1 MVKRQRQP
9 YTAGRVLHQGG
20 SGMGGQRLPVIVGFG
35 GINAAGRASGH
46 HAFARMAWSA
56 LSSAQRAR
64 TLEALASVMRLEGDA
79 AGHEQHILDH
89 TLIRR
94 IEANHFD
101 VDAVPWNQ
109 RLPTD
114 SDDFPANFDL
124 HRKYLPDVIP
134 AHWVVHGTS
143 VTHVNVQIVGA
154 QDFLLPTWREFD
166 VKSAG
171 QLPTGFDPGTLYPSR
186 NHPRGLQMTIYAASD
201 ALGSLGLDWDDVR
214 SRVAVDQISVY
225 AGSAMGQLDSAGAGG
240 MIKSR
245 YNGQRVTSKYC
256 PLSFA
261 EMPADFINAYVLGSL
276 GSTGA
281 SLGACAS
288 FLYNLRHGIDDI
300 RSGRAR
306 VAFIGVSEAPITPE
320 IMEGYSAMGALA
332 TEKGLRQLDGLHAG
346 QTPDLRRACR
356 PFAEN
361 CGFTIA
367 ESAQMLV
374 LFDDELAMELGATV
388 FGATT
393 DVFINADGHKKSISG
408 PGVGNYITMAKAA
421 AAVRAIVGDEGLR
434 RGGLVQA
441 HGTGTPQNRVS
452 ESEILSRTAA
462 AFGIESWPVVAAKC
476 YVGHSI
482 GSAAGDQIST
492 TLGIWQHG
500 ILPGITTID
509 AIAKDVRQ
517 DHLAFSTQHRE
528 IDPAQQKYAIINSK
542 GFGGNN
548 ATATMISPH
557 ATRSMLQA
565 RYSAQDWRNWERAN
579 EAVRERQQAYDD
591 GMIAGT
597 VNPIYKFDHGV
608 LHDSDVE
615 VGVEQLSIGGHTVR
629 LDLESPYS
637 DMKID

>member
-1 MVKRQRQP
+1 M
-9 YTAGRVLHQGG
+9 
-20 SGMGGQRLPVIVGFG
+20 SIQRLPVIVGFG

-46 HAFARMAWSA
+46 HAYARMTHSA
-56 LSSAQRAR
+56 LSTAQQSR
-64 TLEALASVMRLEGDA
+64 TLDSLATLMGLEG
-79 AGHEQHILDH
+79 GESHQQFILDH
-89 TLIRR
+89 TLVRR
-94 IEANHFD
+94 IEASHFD
-101 VDAVPWNQ
+101 VDAVRWNQ

-114 SDDFPANFDL
+114 GDSQPASFDL
-124 HRKYLPDVIP
+124 ERKYLPDVIP
-134 AHWVVHGTS
+134 PHWVVKGTS
-143 VTHVNVQIVGA
+143 VTHVNVQIVGQ
-154 QDFLLPTWREFD
+154 QDFLLPTYREFD

-171 QLPTGFDPGTLYPSR
+171 QLPSGFEPGTLYPSR
-186 NHPRGLQMTIYAASD
+186 NHPRGLQMTVYAASD
-201 ALGSLGLDWDDVR
+201 ALGSIGLDWETIS
-214 SRVAVDQISVY
+214 SRVAPDQISVY
-225 AGSAMGQLDSAGAGG
+225 AGSAMGQLDGAGAGG

-300 RSGRAR
+300 RNGRAR
-306 VAFIGVSEAPITPE
+306 VVFVGAAEAPITPE
-320 IMEGYSAMGALA
+320 ILEGYSAMGALA
-332 TEKGLRQLDGLHAG
+332 TEKGLRNLDGLQSGEAC
-346 QTPDLRRACR
+346 DFRRACR

-367 ESAQMLV
+367 ESSQMVV

-388 FGATT
+388 FGAAI
-393 DVFINADGHKKSISG
+393 DVFVNADGHKKSISG
-408 PGVGNYITMAKAA
+408 PGVGNYITMAKAVA
-421 AAVRAIVGDEGLR
+421 AARAIIGDKALR

-452 ESEILSRTAA
+452 EAEILSRTAQ
-462 AFGIESWPVVAAKC
+462 AFGIDEWPVIAAKC
-476 YVGHSI
+476 YLGHSI

-492 TLGIWQHG
+492 TLGIWHHG

-509 AIAKDVRQ
+509 AIAADVRQ
-517 DHLAFSTQHRE
+517 DHLAFSTEHRE
-528 IDPAQQKYAIINSK
+528 VDTAEQKYAIINSK

-548 ATATMISPH
+548 ASASLMSPL
-557 ATRSMLQA
+557 AAQRMLQT
-565 RYSAQDWRNWERAN
+565 RYSGQAWKKWEQAN
-579 EAVRERQQAYDD
+579 ERVRERQQAYDD

-597 VNPIYKFDHGV
+597 VSPVYKFDHGV
-608 LHDSDVE
+608 LGDGDVK
-615 VGVEQLSIGGHTVR
+615 VGAQQLTIGPHTVR
-629 LDLESPYS
+629 LDQVSPYD

>member
-1 MVKRQRQP
+1 M
-9 YTAGRVLHQGG
+9 
-20 SGMGGQRLPVIVGFG
+20 SIQRLPVIVGFG

-46 HAFARMAWSA
+46 HAYARMTHSA
-56 LSSAQRAR
+56 LSAAQQSR
-64 TLEALASVMRLEGDA
+64 TLDSLATLMGLEG
-79 AGHEQHILDH
+79 GESHQQFILDH
-89 TLIRR
+89 TLVRR
-94 IEANHFD
+94 IEASHFD
-101 VDAVPWNQ
+101 VDAVRWNQ

-114 SDDFPANFDL
+114 GDSQPASFDL
-124 HRKYLPDVIP
+124 ERKYLPDVIP
-134 AHWVVHGTS
+134 PHWEVKGTS
-143 VTHVNVQIVGA
+143 VTHVNVQIVGQ
-154 QDFLLPTWREFD
+154 QDFLLPTYREFD

-171 QLPTGFDPGTLYPSR
+171 QLPSGFEPGTLYPSR
-186 NHPRGLQMTIYAASD
+186 NHPRGLQMTVYAASD
-201 ALGSLGLDWDDVR
+201 ALGSIGLDWETIS
-214 SRVAVDQISVY
+214 SRVAPDQISVY
-225 AGSAMGQLDSAGAGG
+225 AGSAMGQLDGAGAGG

-300 RSGRAR
+300 RNGRAR
-306 VAFIGVSEAPITPE
+306 VVFVGAAEAPITPE
-320 IMEGYSAMGALA
+320 ILEGYSAMGALA
-332 TEKGLRQLDGLHAG
+332 TEKGLRNLDGLQAG
-346 QTPDLRRACR
+346 EACDFRRACR

-367 ESAQMLV
+367 ESSQMVV

-388 FGATT
+388 FGAAI
-393 DVFINADGHKKSISG
+393 DVFVNADGHKKSISG
-408 PGVGNYITMAKAA
+408 PGVGNYITMAKAVA
-421 AAVRAIVGDEGLR
+421 AARAIIGDKALR

-452 ESEILSRTAA
+452 EAEILSRTAQ
-462 AFGIESWPVVAAKC
+462 AFGIDEWPVIAAKC
-476 YVGHSI
+476 YLGHSI

-492 TLGIWQHG
+492 TLGIWHHG

-509 AIAKDVRQ
+509 AIAADVRQ
-517 DHLAFSTQHRE
+517 DHLAFSTEHRE
-528 IDPAQQKYAIINSK
+528 VDTAEQKYAIINSK

-548 ATATMISPH
+548 ASASLMSPLATQ
-557 ATRSMLQA
+557 RMLQT
-565 RYSAQDWRNWERAN
+565 RYSGQAWKKWEQAN
-579 EAVRERQQAYDD
+579 ERVRERQQAYDD

-597 VNPIYKFDHGV
+597 VSPVYKFDHGV
-608 LHDSDVE
+608 LGDGDVK
-615 VGVEQLSIGGHTVR
+615 VGAQQLTIGPHTVR
-629 LDLESPYS
+629 LDQVSPYD

>member
-1 MVKRQRQP
+1 M
-9 YTAGRVLHQGG
+9 
-20 SGMGGQRLPVIVGFG
+20 SIQRLPVIVGFG

-46 HAFARMAWSA
+46 HAYARMTHSA
-56 LSSAQRAR
+56 LSTAQQSR
-64 TLEALASVMRLEGDA
+64 TLDSLATLMGLEG
-79 AGHEQHILDH
+79 GESHQQFILDH
-89 TLIRR
+89 TLVRR
-94 IEANHFD
+94 IEASHFD
-101 VDAVPWNQ
+101 VDAVRWNQ

-114 SDDFPANFDL
+114 GDSQPASFDL
-124 HRKYLPDVIP
+124 ERKYLPDIIP
-134 AHWVVHGTS
+134 PHWEVKGTS
-143 VTHVNVQIVGA
+143 VTHVNVQIVGQ
-154 QDFLLPTWREFD
+154 QDFLLPTYREFD

-171 QLPTGFDPGTLYPSR
+171 QLPSGFEPGTLYPSR
-186 NHPRGLQMTIYAASD
+186 NHPRGLQMTVYAASD
-201 ALGSLGLDWDDVR
+201 ALGSIGLDWETIS
-214 SRVAVDQISVY
+214 SRVAPDQISVY
-225 AGSAMGQLDSAGAGG
+225 AGSAMGQLDGAGAGG

-300 RSGRAR
+300 RNGRAR
-306 VAFIGVSEAPITPE
+306 VVFVGAAEAPITPE
-320 IMEGYSAMGALA
+320 ILEGYSAMGALA
-332 TEKGLRQLDGLHAG
+332 TEKGLRNLDGLQLGEAC
-346 QTPDLRRACR
+346 DFRRACR

-367 ESAQMLV
+367 ESSQMVV

-388 FGATT
+388 FGAAI
-393 DVFINADGHKKSISG
+393 DVFVNADGHKKSISG
-408 PGVGNYITMAKAA
+408 PGVGNYITVAKAVA
-421 AAVRAIVGDEGLR
+421 AARAIIGDKALR

-452 ESEILSRTAA
+452 EAEILSRTAQ
-462 AFGIESWPVVAAKC
+462 AFGIDEWPVIAAKC
-476 YVGHSI
+476 YLGHSI

-492 TLGIWQHG
+492 TLGIWHHG

-509 AIAKDVRQ
+509 AIAADVRQ
-517 DHLAFSTQHRE
+517 DHLAFSTEHRE
-528 IDPAQQKYAIINSK
+528 VDTAEQKYAIINSK

-548 ATATMISPH
+548 ASASLMSPL
-557 ATRSMLQA
+557 AAQRMLQT
-565 RYSAQDWRNWERAN
+565 RYSGQAWKKWEQAN
-579 EAVRERQQAYDD
+579 ERVRERQQAYDD

-597 VNPIYKFDHGV
+597 VSPVYKFDHGV
-608 LHDSDVE
+608 LGDGDVE
-615 VGVEQLSIGGHTVR
+615 VGAQQLTIGRHTVR
-629 LDLESPYS
+629 LDQVSPYD

>member
-1 MVKRQRQP
+1 M
-9 YTAGRVLHQGG
+9 
-20 SGMGGQRLPVIVGFG
+20 SIQRLPVIVGFG

-46 HAFARMAWSA
+46 HAYARMTHSA
-56 LSSAQRAR
+56 LSTTQQSR
-64 TLEALASVMRLEGDA
+64 TLDSLATLMGLEG
-79 AGHEQHILDH
+79 GESHQQFILDH
-89 TLIRR
+89 TLVRR
-94 IEANHFD
+94 IEASHFD
-101 VDAVPWNQ
+101 VDAVRWNQ

-114 SDDFPANFDL
+114 GDSQPASFDL
-124 HRKYLPDVIP
+124 ERKYLPDVIP
-134 AHWVVHGTS
+134 PHWVVKGTS
-143 VTHVNVQIVGA
+143 VTHVNVQIVGQ
-154 QDFLLPTWREFD
+154 QDFLLPTYREFD

-171 QLPTGFDPGTLYPSR
+171 QLPSGFEPGTLYPSR
-186 NHPRGLQMTIYAASD
+186 NHPRGLQMTVYAASD
-201 ALGSLGLDWDDVR
+201 ALGSIGLDWETIS
-214 SRVAVDQISVY
+214 SRVAPDQISVY
-225 AGSAMGQLDSAGAGG
+225 AGSAMGQLDGAGAGG

-300 RSGRAR
+300 RNGRAR
-306 VAFIGVSEAPITPE
+306 VVFVGAAEAPITPE
-320 IMEGYSAMGALA
+320 ILEGYSAMGALA
-332 TEKGLRQLDGLHAG
+332 TEKGLRNLDGLQLGEAC
-346 QTPDLRRACR
+346 DFRRACR

-367 ESAQMLV
+367 ESSQMVV

-388 FGATT
+388 FGAAI
-393 DVFINADGHKKSISG
+393 DVFVNADGHKKSISG
-408 PGVGNYITMAKAA
+408 PGVGNYITMAKAVA
-421 AAVRAIVGDEGLR
+421 AARAIIGDKALR

-452 ESEILSRTAA
+452 EAEILSRTAQ
-462 AFGIESWPVVAAKC
+462 AFGIDEWPVIAAKC
-476 YVGHSI
+476 YLGHSI

-492 TLGIWQHG
+492 TLGIWHHG

-509 AIAKDVRQ
+509 AIAADVRQ
-517 DHLAFSTQHRE
+517 DHLAFSTEHRE
-528 IDPAQQKYAIINSK
+528 VDTAEQKYAIINSK

-548 ATATMISPH
+548 ASASLMSPL
-557 ATRSMLQA
+557 AAQRMLQT
-565 RYSAQDWRNWERAN
+565 RYSGQAWKKWEQAN
-579 EAVRERQQAYDD
+579 ERVRERQQAYDD

-597 VNPIYKFDHGV
+597 VSPVYKFDHGV
-608 LHDSDVE
+608 LGDGDVK
-615 VGVEQLSIGGHTVR
+615 VGAQQLTIGPHTVR
-629 LDLESPYS
+629 LDQVSPYD

>member
-1 MVKRQRQP
+1 M
-9 YTAGRVLHQGG
+9 
-20 SGMGGQRLPVIVGFG
+20 SIQRLPVIVGFG

-46 HAFARMAWSA
+46 HAYARMTHSA
-56 LSSAQRAR
+56 LSATQQSR
-64 TLEALASVMRLEGDA
+64 TLDSLATLMGLEG
-79 AGHEQHILDH
+79 GESHQQFILDH
-89 TLIRR
+89 TLVRR
-94 IEANHFD
+94 IEASHFD
-101 VDAVPWNQ
+101 VDAVRWNQ

-114 SDDFPANFDL
+114 GDSQPASFDL
-124 HRKYLPDVIP
+124 ERKYLPDVIP
-134 AHWVVHGTS
+134 PHWVVKGTS
-143 VTHVNVQIVGA
+143 VTHVNVQIVGQ
-154 QDFLLPTWREFD
+154 QDFLLPTYREFD

-171 QLPTGFDPGTLYPSR
+171 QLPSGFEPGTLYPSR
-186 NHPRGLQMTIYAASD
+186 NHPRGLQMTVYAASD
-201 ALGSLGLDWDDVR
+201 ALGSIGLDWETIS
-214 SRVAVDQISVY
+214 SRVAPDQISVY
-225 AGSAMGQLDSAGAGG
+225 AGSAMGQLDGAGAGG

-300 RSGRAR
+300 RNGRAR
-306 VAFIGVSEAPITPE
+306 VVFVGAAEAPITPE
-320 IMEGYSAMGALA
+320 ILEGYSAMGALA
-332 TEKGLRQLDGLHAG
+332 TEKGLRNLDGLQAG
-346 QTPDLRRACR
+346 EACDFRRACR

-367 ESAQMLV
+367 ESSQMVV

-388 FGATT
+388 FGAAI
-393 DVFINADGHKKSISG
+393 DVFVNADGHKKSISG
-408 PGVGNYITMAKAA
+408 PGVGNYITVAKAVA
-421 AAVRAIVGDEGLR
+421 AARAIIGDKALR

-452 ESEILSRTAA
+452 EAEILSRTAQ
-462 AFGIESWPVVAAKC
+462 AFGIDEWPVIAAKC
-476 YVGHSI
+476 YLGHSI

-492 TLGIWQHG
+492 TLGIWHHG

-509 AIAKDVRQ
+509 AIAADVRQ
-517 DHLAFSTQHRE
+517 DHLAFSTEHRE
-528 IDPAQQKYAIINSK
+528 VDTAEQKYAIINSK

-548 ATATMISPH
+548 ASASLMSPLATQ
-557 ATRSMLQA
+557 RMLQT
-565 RYSAQDWRNWERAN
+565 RYSGQAWKKWEQAN
-579 EAVRERQQAYDD
+579 ERVRERQQAYDD

-597 VNPIYKFDHGV
+597 ISPVYKFDHGV
-608 LHDSDVE
+608 LGDGDVK
-615 VGVEQLSIGGHTVR
+615 VGAQQLTIGPHTVR
-629 LDLESPYS
+629 LDQVSPYD